1 MIRVIAGAAGNDPGL
16 FLKGLE
22 TLLSPEGKATLA
34 AKRDEVTDIVTSVLG
49 KGTGNDAGLRM
60 TAVFKLLQ
68 TKFSINVPPVIKQN
82 LLSALRALGAGS
94 SRTVTENLTNDGVIN
109 ADNNP
114 AAAPKERRFMT
125 IWP

>member
-1 MIRVIAGAAGNDPGL
+1 
-16 FLKGLE
+16 
-22 TLLSPEGKATLA
+22 
-34 AKRDEVTDIVTSVLG
+34 
-49 KGTGNDAGLRM
+49 M

-68 TKFSINVPPVIKQN
+68 TKFSVNVPPVIKQN
-82 LLSALRALGAGS
+82 LLSALRALGVGS

-114 AAAPKERRFMT
+114 AAAPKERRFME